1 MLFDTIIKSVEV
13 FDGTGAAP
21 FIADVAIRQDRIEQ
35 VGQLDE
41 LSAKKVINGQGLAL
55 APGFIDVHTHDDT
68 NVIRYPDCLPK
79 ISQGVTTVI
88 VGNCGISA
96 SPAVLSDTPPD
107 PMNLLGKQEDFK
119 YPTFAEYAKAVQ
131 AANPAVNVA
140 ALVGH
145 TTLRNNVMDDLLRTA
160 TDEEIEHMRQTL
172 AQAMEEGALG
182 LSSGLAY
189 ASAKQANADEVMR
202 LAEILGHH
210 GGIYTTHMRT
220 EFEEIISAMEE
231 AFETGQYAKVPVV
244 ISHLKCAGAGNW
256 GRTVEVLDLMDKV
269 SEHQDVSC
277 DCYPYS
283 ASSSTLD
290 LKQVTDEIDIFITW
304 SESKPEHAGKML
316 KDIADEMQLPLM
328 EAAKALQPAGAV
340 YHCMD
345 ENDVKRVLKYK
356 LTMVGS
362 DGLPNDP
369 HPHPRLWGTFPKVL
383 GHYCREEQL
392 FPLAEA
398 IHKMTGMSATR
409 YQLKDRGEIKTGAY
423 ADLVLFNPNTIKDTA
438 TFENPISVAQGIES
452 VFVNGELSYLKDKVT
467 ENRNGVFIYR
477 NNTHQ

>member
-1 MLFDTIIKSVEV
+1 MLFDTLIQRVKV
-13 FDGTGAAP
+13 FDGSGGQP
-21 FIADVAIRQDRIEQ
+21 YHADIAIRHDRIERI
-35 VGQLDE
+35 GQLDDAR
-41 LSAKKVINGQGLAL
+41 AKHVIKADGLAI

-68 NVIRYPDCLPK
+68 NVIRFPECLPK

-96 SPAVLSDTPPD
+96 SPVVLAGDPPD
-107 PMNLLGKQEDFK
+107 PMNLLGKRSDFQ
-119 YPTFAEYAKAVQ
+119 YPTFASYAKAVIDAQ
-131 AANPAVNVA
+131 PAVNVA

-145 TTLRNNVMDDLLRTA
+145 TALRNNVMDNLQRTA
-160 TDEEIEHMRQTL
+160 TDEEIEKMRL
-172 AQAMEEGALG
+172 ALDQAMQEGALG

-189 ASAKQANADEVMR
+189 ASAKQASADEVMR
-202 LAEILGHH
+202 LAQILGDH

-220 EFEEIISAMEE
+220 EFEEILSAMQE
-231 AFETGQYAKVPVV
+231 AFETGQFAKVPVV

-269 SEHQDVSC
+269 SQHQDVAC

-290 LKQVTDEIDIFITW
+290 LKQVSDDIEIYITW
-304 SESKPEHAGKML
+304 SEAHPEHAGKML
-316 KDIADEMQLPLM
+316 KQIAQEMAMPLM
-328 EAAKALQPAGAV
+328 DTAKALQPAGAV

-356 LTMVGS
+356 LTMIGS

-369 HPHPRLWGTFPKVL
+369 KPHPRLWGTFPKVL

-392 FPLAEA
+392 FSLSEA
-398 IHKMTGMSATR
+398 IHKMTGMSAKR
-409 YQLKDRGEIKTGAY
+409 YNLQGRGKIKIGAY
-423 ADLVLFNPNTIKDTA
+423 ADLVIFNPKTIKDTA
-438 TFENPISVAQGIES
+438 TFEKPISMAKGIEY
-452 VFVNGELSYLKDKVT
+452 VFVNGALSYFKGEVSKK
-467 ENRNGVFIYR
+467 RNGTFIYR
-477 NNTHQ
+477 K

>member
-1 MLFDTIIKSVEV
+1 M
-13 FDGTGAAP
+13 
-21 FIADVAIRQDRIEQ
+21 
-35 VGQLDE
+35 
-41 LSAKKVINGQGLAL
+41 
-55 APGFIDVHTHDDT
+55 
-68 NVIRYPDCLPK
+68 
-79 ISQGVTTVI
+79 
-88 VGNCGISA
+88 
-96 SPAVLSDTPPD
+96 
-107 PMNLLGKQEDFK
+107 
-119 YPTFAEYAKAVQ
+119 
-131 AANPAVNVA
+131 
-140 ALVGH
+140 
-145 TTLRNNVMDDLLRTA
+145 
-160 TDEEIEHMRQTL
+160 
-172 AQAMEEGALG
+172 
-182 LSSGLAY
+182 SSGLAY
-189 ASAKQANADEVMR
+189 ASAKQANASEVMR

-210 GGIYTTHMRT
+210 GGIYTTHMRS

-231 AFETGQYAKVPVV
+231 AFETGQHAKVPVV

-290 LKQVTDEIDIFITW
+290 LNQVTEDIDIFITW

-316 KDIADEMQLPLM
+316 KSIAQEMQLPLM

-345 ENDVKRVLKYK
+345 ESDVKRVLKYK

-392 FPLAEA
+392 FSLAEA

-409 YQLKDRGEIKTGAY
+409 YQLKDRGEIKVGAY

-438 TFENPISVAQGIES
+438 TFEHPISVAQGIEY
-452 VFVNGELSYLKDKVT
+452 VFVNGAPSYFKGRVT

-477 NNTHQ
+477 NNTH